1 MHLSDLWFILIAT
14 LWTGYFV
21 LEGFDFGIGILLPVL
36 GRNDTERRVLINTIG
51 PVWDGNETWLVTAGG
66 ATFASFPAWYASMF
80 SAFYLPLLLI
90 VAALIVRGVAFEYR
104 GKGDTLRWRAWW
116 DTAIFVGSLL
126 PAILWGVAFGNIL
139 RGIRLD
145 AAHNYVGS
153 FTDLLNPYALLGG
166 LTTLTLFVAHGAVF
180 AALKTAGG
188 IRERA
193 RRLAGR
199 TGVVAIAATAGFLAW
214 TETSRS
220 GATAAAASIAL
231 AAFAVAAL
239 TSGVVAVRIGREG
252 IAFTGT
258 AVAIAA
264 VTAALF
270 TALYP
275 DVLPSTINPAYT
287 LTTANA
293 SSTPK
298 TLAVMTV
305 VAVIFLPFVLLYQ
318 GWTYWVFR
326 KRISTADIPPPEGA
340 RSPAASGARGL
351 SPASGAPSPAGPG
364 PAPARDSGARRDRQA
379 APASP
384 ANRSRRRR

>member
-1 MHLSDLWFILIAT
+1 M
-14 LWTGYFV
+14 
-21 LEGFDFGIGILLPVL
+21 
-36 GRNDTERRVLINTIG
+36 LINTIG

-90 VAALIVRGVAFEYR
+90 VSALIVRGLAFEYR

-126 PAILWGVAFGNIL
+126 PAILWGVVFGNIL

-166 LTTLTLFVAHGAVF
+166 LTMLTLFVAHGAVF

-193 RRLAGR
+193 RRMAGR

-220 GATAAAASIAL
+220 GATAAAVSIAL

-252 IAFTGT
+252 VAFTGT
-258 AVAIAA
+258 AVASAA
-264 VTAALF
+264 VTAAMF

-275 DVLPSTINPAYT
+275 DVLPSTVNPAYS
-287 LTTANA
+287 LTTSNA
-293 SSTPK
+293 SSTAK

-326 KRISTADIPPPEGA
+326 KRISTADIPV
-340 RSPAASGARGL
+340 
-351 SPASGAPSPAGPG
+351 PASGGHPQLPAGHERALAGGAADPDGGEAHPG
-364 PAPARDSGARRDRQA
+364 AIG
-379 APASP
+379 
-384 ANRSRRRR
+384 RSRGRDQTT

>member
-239 TSGVVAVRIGREG
+239 TSGVVAVRTGREG
-252 IAFTGT
+252 IAFAGT

-264 VTAALF
+264 VTVAMF

-326 KRISTADIPPPEGA
+326 KRISTADIPV
-340 RSPAASGARGL
+340 
-351 SPASGAPSPAGPG
+351 PASGGHSRPPTPG
-364 PAPARDSGARRDRQA
+364 TADQEGREAHPGAI
-379 APASP
+379 S
-384 ANRSRRRR
+384 RSRGRDQTT